1 MQFVALDSNEQLI
14 SVTLEQ
20 AEKNVYVRVDGLV
33 IIAFEGHEVT
43 VNRQSAVEKGL
54 NLIVEE

>member
-1 MQFVALDSNEQLI
+1 MQFVAVTDDQLLTV
-14 SVTLEQ
+14 SLEQ
-20 AEKNVYVRVDGLV
+20 SEKNVYVRVDGLV
-33 IIAFEGHEVT
+33 IAAFEGHEVT